1 MLNRPAPQQGPRVES
16 RRLGGSPRRK
26 ENAPLASRARL
37 RPVLWPVWAGR
48 AASVLPA
55 AMLHLAGV
63 GFPGPPGQ
71 YRASGAKGSYLEAPH
86 HPKLDRK
93 GSPDQGN
100 TD

>member
-1 MLNRPAPQQGPRVES
+1 MH
-16 RRLGGSPRRK
+16 
-26 ENAPLASRARL
+26 
-37 RPVLWPVWAGR
+37 LWPAGTTQAR
-48 AASVLPA
+48 ALACLGQTGCSVLPA
-55 AMLHLAGV
+55 AMLHLARV
-63 GFPGPPGQ
+63 GFPGAPGQ